1 MIQSKAIL
9 IAFSLLLTLGVSGCD
24 QPGSAEQAGK
34 KIDDA
39 ASETGKKVDATVD
52 KYEDKMTEQTA
63 KSAQSWNDTEVTAK
77 VKAEFLSEPGLK
89 SMDISVNTVQG
100 MVTLT
105 GTVDSRI
112 NSDKASARVMA
123 ISGVKG
129 VINQLVVTAVQ

>member
-39 ASETGKKVDATVD
+39 ASETGEKVDATVD

-112 NSDKASARVMA
+112 SSDKASARAMA

-129 VINQLVVTAVQ
+129 VVNQLVVTAVQ

>member
-39 ASETGKKVDATVD
+39 ASETCKKVDATVD

-112 NSDKASARVMA
+112 NSDKASARAMA

-129 VINQLVVTAVQ
+129 VVNQLVVTAVQ

>member
-112 NSDKASARVMA
+112 NSDKASARAMA

-129 VINQLVVTAVQ
+129 VVNQLVVTAVQ

>member
-39 ASETGKKVDATVD
+39 ASETGEKVDATVD

-89 SMDISVNTVQG
+89 SMDISVNTVKG

-112 NSDKASARVMA
+112 NSDKASARAMA

-129 VINQLVVTAVQ
+129 VVNQLVVTAVQ

>member
-63 KSAQSWNDTEVTAK
+63 KSAQSWNDTEVTAE

-112 NSDKASARVMA
+112 NSDKASARAMA

-129 VINQLVVTAVQ
+129 VVNQLVVTAVQ

>member
-9 IAFSLLLTLGVSGCD
+9 IAFSLLLTLGVSGCN

-112 NSDKASARVMA
+112 NSDKASARAMA

-129 VINQLVVTAVQ
+129 VVNQLVVTAVQ

>member
-9 IAFSLLLTLGVSGCD
+9 IAFSLLLTLGVSGCN

-39 ASETGKKVDATVD
+39 ASETGEKVDATVD

-77 VKAEFLSEPGLK
+77 VKAEFHSEPGLK

-112 NSDKASARVMA
+112 NSDKASARAMA

-129 VINQLVVTAVQ
+129 VVNQLVVTAVQ

>member
-89 SMDISVNTVQG
+89 SMDISVNTLQG

-112 NSDKASARVMA
+112 NSDKASARAMA

>member
-9 IAFSLLLTLGVSGCD
+9 IVFSLLLTLGVSGCD

-112 NSDKASARVMA
+112 NSDKASVRAMA

-129 VINQLVVTAVQ
+129 VVNQLVVTAVQ

>member
-39 ASETGKKVDATVD
+39 ASETGEKVDATVD
-52 KYEDKMTEQTA
+52 KYEDKLTEQTA

-112 NSDKASARVMA
+112 NSDKASARAMA

-129 VINQLVVTAVQ
+129 VVNQLVVTAVQ

>member
-9 IAFSLLLTLGVSGCD
+9 IAISLLLTLGVSGRD

-39 ASETGKKVDATVD
+39 ASETGEKVDATVD

-112 NSDKASARVMA
+112 NSDKASARAMA

>member
-100 MVTLT
+100 MVTRT

-112 NSDKASARVMA
+112 NSDKASARAMA

>member
-112 NSDKASARVMA
+112 NSDKASARAMA

>member
-9 IAFSLLLTLGVSGCD
+9 IAFSLLLTLGVCGCD
-24 QPGSAEQAGK
+24 QPGSADQAGK

-39 ASETGKKVDATVD
+39 ASETGEKVDATVD

-112 NSDKASARVMA
+112 NSDKASARAMA

-129 VINQLVVTAVQ
+129 VVNQLVVTAVQ

>member
-9 IAFSLLLTLGVSGCD
+9 IAFSLLLTLGVSGCN

-112 NSDKASARVMA
+112 NSDKASARAMA

>member
-112 NSDKASARVMA
+112 NSDKASSRAMA